1 MTTIKNI
8 YFEKLDQVLQQVQRD
23 RGALLSAPLSLE
35 PQRLVV
41 GYSGGLDSAVLVK
54 LLVDYCN
61 QLSQKKCYSL
71 EAVHINH
78 QLSVNADSWQAQ
90 CEAVCA
96 QYELPITSKKV
107 DVNAKGKGIE
117 SAARDARYRVFQD
130 VCADDG
136 VLLLA
141 HHLNDQAETFF
152 IRLMRGSGPLGLG
165 SMQVQSQYGEM
176 PVLRPLLS
184 ISREDLEL
192 FAQSEALSWVEDES
206 NADSKYDRNHLRNDV
221 LPLLGGRWP
230 AMLTSIS
237 RSARLCSEAQSLAD
251 DLAALDTDR
260 LQREVDGFAGCL
272 DVKLLAELSSLR
284 ICNVLRY
291 CLREQRLPLPSEAVL
306 MRVLTEVIPARED
319 ATPLVQ
325 WPGGEVRRYDGAL
338 YLLSPVSP
346 VAEGDSIF
354 HQKQPVSLE
363 SLERID
369 VSYEMNDGEVDCAE
383 ILAYEL
389 PWGGELFISSNE
401 EALEQLR
408 SREGAILYGILP
420 LSLTA
425 DQWLRVSVRIGTSK
439 DSLQPVARS
448 VNPLKHW
455 WQQSRTPPWFRRKQ
469 PLLYCDDAL
478 LLAPGLI
485 ACGGD
490 VCAESCVEKRWVA
503 WWPYAAV

>member
-1 MTTIKNI
+1 MTTIKSTC
-8 YFEKLDQVLQQVQRD
+8 FEKLDQVLQQVQQD
-23 RGALLSAPLSLE
+23 RGALLSAPPSLE
-35 PQRLVV
+35 PLRLVV

-61 QLSQKKCYSL
+61 QLPQRKCYSL

-90 CEAVCA
+90 CEAVCE
-96 QYELPITSKKV
+96 QYELLITSKKV

-136 VLLLA
+136 ILLLA

-165 SMQVQSQYGEM
+165 SMKVQSQYGEM

-184 ISREDLEL
+184 ISREDLER
-192 FAQSEALSWVEDES
+192 FAQSEALSWVDDES
-206 NADSKYDRNHLRNDV
+206 NADSKYDRNYLRNDV
-221 LPLLGGRWP
+221 LPLLGNRWP
-230 AMLTSIS
+230 SMLTSIS

-251 DLAALDTDR
+251 DLAALDAVR
-260 LQREVDGFAGCL
+260 LRREAGGFSGCL
-272 DVKLLAELSSLR
+272 DIKLLAELSSLR

-306 MRVLTEVIPARED
+306 MRVLTEAIPAREG

-325 WPGGEVRRYDGAL
+325 WPGGEVRRHDGAL
-338 YLLSPVSP
+338 YLLSPV
-346 VAEGDSIF
+346 AEGNGIS

-369 VSYEMNDGEVDCAE
+369 VSHEVNYGE
-383 ILAYEL
+383 IQAYGL
-389 PWGGELFISSNE
+389 PWGGELFVSSSE
-401 EALEQLR
+401 EALERLR
-408 SREGAILYGILP
+408 SREGAILDGILP

-439 DSLQPVARS
+439 DSLQPTARS

-490 VCAESCVEKRWVA
+490 VCAESCVERRWVA
-503 WWPYAAV
+503 WWPYTAV